1 MKRLALSSL
10 FALFSAA
17 FCTGASA
24 QQATPVALNA
34 AQALGQKTYA
44 QHCGVCHTKPTILSP
59 YYGPALSKDIVN
71 HNEDVLRDFIDRPID
86 AAHLQRAKT
95 RLVADAIYAQDS
107 QASLARWYGEALA
120 TGLSVADV
128 ESWPSRMEA
137 VTTDSVAAAARQWLD
152 KRRSVTGFLLPV

>member
-10 FALFSAA
+10 FALFAAA

-71 HNEDVLRDFIDRPID
+71 HNEDVLRDFISNGTERMPGFKYSLQPKQID
-86 AAHLQRAKT
+86 AIVQYLKTVTPPTDANTPAKPAP
-95 RLVADAIYAQDS
+95 RGNEREVD
-107 QASLARWYGEALA
+107 
-120 TGLSVADV
+120 
-128 ESWPSRMEA
+128 
-137 VTTDSVAAAARQWLD
+137 
-152 KRRSVTGFLLPV
+152 

>member
-10 FALFSAA
+10 FALFPAA

-71 HNEDVLRDFIDRPID
+71 HNEDALRDFISNGTDRMPGFKYSLQPKQID
-86 AAHLQRAKT
+86 AIVQYLKT
-95 RLVADAIYAQDS
+95 VAPPADANTP
-107 QASLARWYGEALA
+107 A
-120 TGLSVADV
+120 TPAPRGNEREVD
-128 ESWPSRMEA
+128 
-137 VTTDSVAAAARQWLD
+137 
-152 KRRSVTGFLLPV
+152 